1 MLPFKGEGH
10 SQMSATFFMMSVL
23 ISNLKNVSTIVELK
37 LYFIDL
43 YSCMEV
49 SFNFLIGMNLYC
61 FDYLRLLLYLLVA
74 SRIRLKYFI
83 FELSN
88 SNS

>member
-10 SQMSATFFMMSVL
+10 SQMSAPFFMMSVL

-49 SFNFLIGMNLYC
+49 SINWNEFI
-61 FDYLRLLLYLLVA
+61 LL
-74 SRIRLKYFI
+74 
-83 FELSN
+83 
-88 SNS
+88 

>member
-10 SQMSATFFMMSVL
+10 SQMSATFFMMSML
-23 ISNLKNVSTIVELK
+23 ISNMKNVSTIVELK

-43 YSCMEV
+43 YSCMKV
-49 SFNFLIGMNLYC
+49 SFNFLIGMNSYC
-61 FDYLRLLLYLLVA
+61 FDYLRVLLYLLVD